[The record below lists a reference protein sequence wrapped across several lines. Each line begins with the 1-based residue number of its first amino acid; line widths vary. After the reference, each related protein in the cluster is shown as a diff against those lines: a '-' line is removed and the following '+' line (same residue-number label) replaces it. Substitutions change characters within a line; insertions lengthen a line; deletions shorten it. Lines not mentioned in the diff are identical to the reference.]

1 VLDKR
6 LDASD
11 AIVCSEVIEHLYS
24 HQVPLVLPILLGAYQ
39 PQVLVVTTPN
49 IEYNINFPN
58 LQHNTPEQQLRNDDH
73 KFEWTRQEFESWCQ
87 EGAQTY
93 GYMTE
98 FHGIGKMDH
107 PVVDK
112 DVGHCTQACV
122 FTRSHMAQPRTNLS
136 QTPHALFKHIVFPW
150 YNTSDEP
157 EAEAIEELSN
167 IISSMT
173 IMPTSPKPLPPAPL
187 EWCETWSWDQVTDS
201 PSPAVSSIEQPCP
214 TVHHCDVSFEDIW
227 SELRVRQLCRTRV
240 RLREFLEK
248 LTQAHPINEK

>member
-1 VLDKR
+1 
-6 LDASD
+6 
-11 AIVCSEVIEHLYS
+11 
-24 HQVPLVLPILLGAYQ
+24 
-39 PQVLVVTTPN
+39 
-49 IEYNINFPN
+49 
-58 LQHNTPEQQLRNDDH
+58 
-73 KFEWTRQEFESWCQ
+73 
-87 EGAQTY
+87 
-93 GYMTE
+93 MTE

-201 PSPAVSSIEQPCP
+201 PSPAVSSIEHPCP